1 MSTHIFLLLVSFI
14 GSSLW
19 LTTFFFAFVYYYL
32 HNSHLK
38 GTACQNKVPGVNIPV
53 FLLESYVLIS
63 RVGDNPKKVNFY
75 YPNRNRTNGHM
86 CPSNSNS
93 AAFIIPIKTA
103 KINQKE
109 QIESF
114 FTVTGDLHQASII
127 KVWGI
132 FKGLHSVLI

>member
-1 MSTHIFLLLVSFI
+1 MVNN
-14 GSSLW
+14 
-19 LTTFFFAFVYYYL
+19 FFFAFVYYYL

-75 YPNRNRTNGHM
+75 YPNQNRTNGHM

-132 FKGLHSVLI
+132 FKGLHSV